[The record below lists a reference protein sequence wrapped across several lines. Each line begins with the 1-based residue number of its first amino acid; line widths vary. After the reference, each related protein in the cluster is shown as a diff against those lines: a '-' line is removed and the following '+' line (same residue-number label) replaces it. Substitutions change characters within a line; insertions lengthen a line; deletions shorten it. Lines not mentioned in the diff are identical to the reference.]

1 MDCGRTRSEPGGG
14 PHRGIRDYDVDA
26 IESQNLG
33 EVMKGGH
40 GGLGHRL
47 PAASNPEAGLSAVGA
62 VLWRPRRDPA
72 RAKPLRRSYA
82 IILAPSLMKL
92 KPTRD
97 ELADTALGKKFTL
110 DTALTWGA
118 WVQWISFPRMDFF
131 ATMDSLLGP
140 SGFGKRANRDAG

>member
-1 MDCGRTRSEPGGG
+1 
-14 PHRGIRDYDVDA
+14 VDA

-62 VLWRPRRDPA
+62 VLWQPRRDRA

-92 KPTRD
+92 KPID
-97 ELADTALGKKFTL
+97 LGGL
-110 DTALTWGA
+110 G
-118 WVQWISFPRMDFF
+118 PMDFF
-131 ATMDSLLGP
+131 PTN
-140 SGFGKRANRDAG
+140 GFLCHYGFAAWSERLREKSKS